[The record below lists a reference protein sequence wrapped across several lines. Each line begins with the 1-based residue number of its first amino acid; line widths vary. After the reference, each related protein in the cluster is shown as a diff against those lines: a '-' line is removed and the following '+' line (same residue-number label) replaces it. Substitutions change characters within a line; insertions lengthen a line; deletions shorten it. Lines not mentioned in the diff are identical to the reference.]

1 MRESKAKNR
10 ILEVAN
16 TMFKKV
22 GYSELNVNE
31 IAHEAGVSIGTLY
44 YHFPKGKISIL
55 MDMRE
60 QIAGNY
66 KKRFQG
72 KLNLEHLNTV
82 TSVNDG
88 FKLLIKTLID
98 IHREERH
105 VLAAME
111 SEVLSNLVSYDQVT
125 ESINVENLIESDVTP
140 VSEVLK
146 TLNNKFPQEVLN
158 LDGRETIANKI
169 IDILIHRFVYVE
181 SIFGSEDDFINIMTK
196 IAHAL
201 LK

>member
-88 FKLLIKTLID
+88 LKLLIKTLID
-98 IHREERH
+98 IHREERL